1 MTRGET
7 CVLCG
12 PYRIIVSKIE
22 KIILNVSD
30 VRTARPTYMQRDS
43 HTIDRNKKL
52 DLWVSKEFEGVGNYR
67 GQVVSH
73 DVDMLGNTNYT

>member
-1 MTRGET
+1 MCQMSERQ
-7 CVLCG
+7 
-12 PYRIIVSKIE
+12 
-22 KIILNVSD
+22 D
-30 VRTARPTYMQRDS
+30 RPTCNVI
-43 HTIDRNKKL
+43 HTLLSNKKL